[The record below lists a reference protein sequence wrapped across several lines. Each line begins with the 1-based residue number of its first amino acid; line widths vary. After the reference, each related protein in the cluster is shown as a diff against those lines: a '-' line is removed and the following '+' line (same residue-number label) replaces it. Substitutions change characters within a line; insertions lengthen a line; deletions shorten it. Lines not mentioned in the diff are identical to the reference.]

1 MDWGTEMSEEGEFQK
16 TSELL
21 LRINEIV
28 GKMDESVRIQ
38 TFDLLASKFIG
49 KKMPSASPPVTPKE
63 KDAPVAES
71 EIDTSDLGTFIASF
85 DTKKPADALNVL
97 VAWLFSQRGSQ
108 PFSIKELKDL
118 ADDSGLTIPSRPDM
132 TFKGSKSG
140 GKALFVQNGK
150 NWKLTVSGEL
160 HIKETYKVTK
170 GSSAAVA
177 EG

>member
-1 MDWGTEMSEEGEFQK
+1 MSQEGDFEK

-21 LRINEIV
+21 LKINEVV
-28 GKMDESVRIQ
+28 GKMDESVRVQ
-38 TFDLLASKFIG
+38 TFELLVSKFIG
-49 KKMPSASPPVTPKE
+49 KQTPQKIAADPKE
-63 KDAPVAES
+63 KNAPEIED
-71 EIDTSDLGTFIASF
+71 EIDTGDLGTFIASF

-108 PFSIKELKDL
+108 PFSIKELKEL
-118 ADDSGLTIPSRPDM
+118 ADASGLTIPSRPDM

-140 GKALFVQNGK
+140 GKSLFVQSGK

-170 GSSAAVA
+170 GSSATPS
-177 EG
+177 EE